1 MRKLLHTN
9 FFKNDNTIF
18 FCFYLIFFLQFSLSY
33 LNRVIFVQ
41 SRKILNKCVHVFF
54 FASFYP
60 LRCDNRLLSKCAITC
75 TPKGE
80 RTTNA
85 LYENLHSNL
94 LPFIWLVAI
103 NWLCGWRSIERFLY
117 TFNTEKFYFNL
128 FFFVWLS
135 LKLIRGKNVWKN
147 L

>member
-1 MRKLLHTN
+1 M
-9 FFKNDNTIF
+9 
-18 FCFYLIFFLQFSLSY
+18 
-33 LNRVIFVQ
+33 
-41 SRKILNKCVHVFF
+41 FF

-85 LYENLHSNL
+85 FNENLHSNI

-103 NWLCGWRSIERFLY
+103 NWLCGWRSIERFSY
-117 TFNTEKFYFNL
+117 KFNTGKFYFNL
-128 FFFVWLS
+128 FFFFVWLS
-135 LKLIRGKNVWKN
+135 FELIKGKMCEKIYKNIKTYQYDILSPTLYQISNKKKLLKFSDDGRNFEKFV
-147 L
+147 